1 MAFGIGTSSRSGG
14 GATRRRTRRLL
25 VQSLTLALVVPLGL
39 AQVAEAKGQGGLG
52 RPDVAK
58 SRASKVKAFDGPG
71 AKRARQ
77 KVAYDRNANLGQSE
91 QARMERNSAW
101 PKPGQAALSLI
112 AGKVAG
118 VTPGGL
124 PIRLSRKSAKTEAE
138 ARVTVLDQKAAQK
151 LGVTGVVL
159 TAEADTSAAT
169 ELSVDY
175 SSFASAVGGDWSHRL
190 RLVRLPACALT
201 TPRKAACREQTPLAS
216 DNDLRH
222 HTVSAKVPV
231 AETSTGLSSQLMGS
245 GNGAAK
251 GATVLALTAA
261 ATGGGSGPSPAGTG
275 NYSATPLSASSS
287 WQAGGGSGSFTW
299 SYGFTMPPAAAGPTA
314 PLSLSYD
321 SGSIDGRTAT
331 SNNQGTSV
339 GEGFALTESYVERT
353 YGSCDDDGH
362 DETYDLC
369 WKYDNARLVLNG
381 KSTRLVKDDSSG
393 QWRLE
398 GDDASKVT
406 RGTGA
411 DNGDDNGEYWTVTT
425 GDGTKYVFGLDKLE
439 GANTQRTNSTWTVPV
454 FGDDSGEPGYT
465 GGTSF
470 GDRSLNQAWRWNLD
484 YVEDLS
490 GNAAVN
496 WYTKEL
502 NYYKKNKSTTASASY
517 TRGGYLLRSEYGLR
531 KDALFT
537 DKADAKVTFDYA
549 ERCTASDC
557 SSLTKDTADN
567 WPDVP
572 FDAICSKDDSE
583 CHAEGPAFFTRK
595 RLTNVDTSS
604 YNATSSGYDAVDSW
618 TLTQQFLDGGD
629 IGDSSDQVL
638 TLKSLTRTAKAGDT
652 SIKLDPISFTYQMRP
667 NRVDGTDDIL
677 PLTRPR
683 ISTVTSETGAI
694 TTVTLS
700 STECVRSQ
708 VLSAAPDTNTR
719 SCYPQYWHINGA
731 ENAAVDWFHKYRVLA
746 VTVSDPASNN
756 QAIEYAY
763 SYSGAAWHHSDEPFT
778 PKDERTWSDWRG
790 YSQVTLLTGAT
801 SVTRSKTV
809 SLYLQGMNGD
819 KNKDGTTKSVTVA
832 PLSSPALGAASLAD
846 SDQYAGQLREQVTY
860 DGAMAISATVNDP
873 WSQETA
879 RQSVPDAGDRV
890 ARYVRTS
897 KVHDY
902 TYLTVPKAWRER
914 QTNTTF
920 DSYGMPATVDDY
932 GQVGKASDETC
943 TRTWYARNST
953 LGITSLVSRTRTV
966 AAQCSTADTSLS
978 LPTGIA
984 TRGDVL
990 SDVAAVYDTANA
1002 TSWTAAQQPSKGR
1015 PTWSG
1020 RPTGYPAGADANGD
1034 RLPTGWQTTTT
1045 KSYDTLG
1052 RPLSVTDNAGNTT
1065 STAYTPTDAGPLTRT
1080 ITTDPK
1086 LFKTVSFID
1095 PRRGLALRNY
1105 DVNTKKTELNF
1116 DALGRLTDVWLPD
1129 RIRGSQAPNTSYAYH
1144 MESTKPS
1151 WVSTSTLKKDG
1162 ATYNTT
1168 YALYDALLRPL
1179 QTQSPTPQG
1188 GRLLTDTR
1196 YDTRGLA
1203 YQTYADIFDS
1213 RNAPNSTYSRAEY
1226 GGTPAQTE
1234 TVFDG
1239 TGRATSTDLY
1249 VYGVKKWS
1257 TSTSYTGD
1265 SVATTAL
1272 AGGSATRVITDVRG
1286 QTVETREYAGVSPA
1300 DTEYGTGPGA
1310 SYAYTKFSYALDGQ
1324 KASITGPDNA
1334 KWTYTYDLYGR
1345 QVSGSDPDRGTT
1357 ATEYNGLDQVTKSTD
1372 SRNTSVLSDYDVL
1385 GRPTGTW
1392 VGSKTDANQL
1402 TGYAYD
1408 SVLKGLPASST
1419 RYVGGKAGLAYTSS
1433 VTAYDSL
1440 SRPSSTQLQLPAG
1453 DPFVQAGTPPTLS
1466 FETNYN
1472 VDGTLN
1478 TTKEPAAGSLPSEI
1492 IDYGYD
1498 GLGNLTSFGGATGY
1512 LLNTAYTALTQ
1523 PQQLTLGTGG
1533 SGNKSLFVTN
1543 TYEEGTGRLTRSHV
1557 TDQTHPYT
1565 LQDLNYGY
1573 DQTGNVTSITDAT
1586 TLGGTGSAD
1595 AQCFAYDGYQR
1606 LAEAWTP
1613 APQKCADPRSSTSLS
1628 GPAPYWS
1635 SYTYN
1640 NAGQRT
1646 SETVHQSSGDKKTTY
1661 CYTNTQQPHTLT
1673 GTSTKADCTNPE
1685 RAYDYDKTGNTGHRP
1700 GATATQA
1707 LTWSA
1712 EGKLSKLT
1720 ENAKST
1726 DYIYSAEGTLLIRA
1740 TQTGERVLYAGATE
1754 LHLRANGTVWA
1765 QRYYNGGGVT
1775 AAYRT
1780 NESGTNK
1787 LTYLAGDH
1795 HGTSSL
1801 AIGSDTSQAIT
1812 KRYTNPFGADRG
1824 TPLYGPWP
1832 NDKGFLGK
1840 TRDITTGLT
1849 HVEAREYDPGIGQ
1862 FISVDPVLSTDQPF
1876 SLNGYSYANNSP
1888 VTESDPSG
1896 LESCYPNYCSGDN
1909 GTYEEYKPSA
1919 DPASP
1924 SYDGGTGRANSGTVS
1939 SSDSGAVSTS
1949 ATELVSL
1956 LPRNMG
1962 PDQLKQNWVA
1972 YGYGTSGGGYWDAA
1986 VGDGDRTAML
1996 CFGRT
2001 ACQKAATLYMNTGDL
2016 ARAKLVA
2023 ATYCIEHRKRCGIDQ
2038 GSFESMKDA
2047 AETVP
2052 MAIAIV
2058 GEAAAALRAIRRVNS
2073 LCHSFV
2079 TGTEVQLA
2087 DGSTRPIEKIKV
2099 GDEVTATDP
2108 ATGKTSMH
2116 LVVDTI
2122 VTKHDKKFVELTVA
2136 ESGGDGSTGS
2146 LTATTTHPFW
2156 SPSLNDW
2163 VDAGDL
2169 RKGML
2174 LREPDGRTVE
2184 IASIRHYV
2192 RQQVT
2197 YDLTVGDVHT
2207 YYVLAGATPVLVH
2220 NSNGCVN
2227 WASNSVKT
2235 WGHTFKTHGAGA
2247 KNTKALTDRAR
2258 STNNQQ
2264 GQWLDNDAAA
2274 EFLKGLHVEGAG
2286 PRSVRIPDGLG
2297 QVIMPDGS
2305 IVQARAAT
2313 IIPSPNGLYKTGF
2326 PIIGPN

>member
-1 MAFGIGTSSRSGG
+1 MSFGIGTSSRSGG

-39 AQVAEAKGQGGLG
+39 AQVAEAQGQGGLG

-58 SRASKVKAFDGPG
+58 SRASKVRAFDGPG

-77 KVAYDRNANLGQSE
+77 KVAHDRNANLGQAKR
-91 QARMERNSAW
+91 ARAERNSAW
-101 PKPGQAALSLI
+101 PKPGRAALRLT
-112 AGKVAG
+112 GGEVA
-118 VTPGGL
+118 VAAPGGL
-124 PIRLSRKSAKTEAE
+124 PVRLSRKSTKAEAE
-138 ARVTVLDQKAAQK
+138 ARITVLDQKTAQK

-159 TAEADTSAAT
+159 TAEADTSTAT
-169 ELSVDY
+169 ELSIDY
-175 SSFASAVGGDWSHRL
+175 SGFASAVGGDWSHRL
-190 RLVRLPACALT
+190 RLVQFPACALT
-201 TPRKAACREQTPLAS
+201 TPRKAACREQTPLTS

-231 AETSTGLSSQLMGS
+231 VAEASTGLSSQLMGS
-245 GNGAAK
+245 ADGAAK

-331 SNNQGTSV
+331 TNNQGTSV
-339 GEGFALTESYVERT
+339 GEGFALTESYIERT

-362 DETYDLC
+362 DDTYDLC

-411 DNGDDNGEYWTVTT
+411 DNGDDNGEYWTVIT
-425 GDGTKYVFGLDKLE
+425 GDGTKYVFGLDKLD
-439 GANTQRTNSTWTVPV
+439 GADTQRTNSTWTVPV

-470 GDRSLNQAWRWNLD
+470 GERSLTQAWRWNLD

-496 WYTKEL
+496 WYTKES
-502 NYYKKNKSTTASASY
+502 NYYKKNKSTTANASY
-517 TRGGYLLRSEYGLR
+517 TRGGYLIRSEYGLR

-537 DKADAKVTFDYA
+537 DKADAKVTFGYA

-583 CHAEGPAFFTRK
+583 CHAASPAFFTRK
-595 RLTNVDTSS
+595 RLTSVDTSS
-604 YNATSSGYDAVDSW
+604 YNATSGGYDAVDSW
-618 TLTQQFLDGGD
+618 TLTQQYLDGGD

-652 SIKLDPISFTYQMRP
+652 DIELKPISFTYQMRP

-683 ISTVTSETGAI
+683 ISTITSETGAV

-731 ENAAVDWFHKYRVLA
+731 ENAAIDWFHKYRVLA

-756 QAIEYAY
+756 QDVEYAY

-790 YSQVTLLTGAT
+790 YSQVTALTGAT
-801 SVTRSKTV
+801 SVTRSKKV

-860 DGAMAISATVNDP
+860 DGATAISATVNDP
-873 WSQETA
+873 WSKETA
-879 RQSVPDAGDRV
+879 RQTVPDAGDHV

-897 KVHDY
+897 KVHSY
-902 TYLTVPKAWRER
+902 TYLTVPNAWRER

-932 GQVGKASDETC
+932 GQVGKGSDETC
-943 TRTWYARNST
+943 TRTWYARNAG

-966 AAQCSTADTSLS
+966 AAQCSTADASLS
-978 LPTGIA
+978 LPAGIT
-984 TRGDVL
+984 TRGNVL
-990 SDVAAVYDTANA
+990 SDVAAVYDTPNA
-1002 TSWTAAQQPSKGR
+1002 TSWTATQQPSKGR

-1034 RLPTGWQTTTT
+1034 RLPMAWQTTAT
-1045 KSYDTLG
+1045 KSYDALG

-1065 STAYTPTDAGPLTRT
+1065 STAYTPADAGPLTKT

-1086 LFKTVSFID
+1086 LYKTVSFID
-1095 PRRGLALRNY
+1095 PRRGLAQRNY
-1105 DVNTKKTELNF
+1105 DVNTNKTELKY

-1129 RIRGSQAPNTSYAYH
+1129 RISGSQAPNTSYAYH

-1162 ATYNTT
+1162 TTYNTS

-1203 YQTYADIFDS
+1203 YQTYADVFDS
-1213 RNAPNSTYSRAEY
+1213 RTTPNSTYSRAEY
-1226 GGTPAQTE
+1226 GGTPTQTE

-1239 TGRATSTDLY
+1239 AGRATSTDLY

-1272 AGGSATRVITDVRG
+1272 TGGSATRVISDVRG
-1286 QTVETREYAGVSPA
+1286 QTVESREYAGVSPA

-1310 SYAYTKFSYALDGQ
+1310 SYTYTKFSYGLDGQ
-1324 KASITGPDNA
+1324 QTSITGPDNA

-1345 QVSGSDPDRGTT
+1345 QVASSDPDKGTT
-1357 ATEYNGLDQVTKSTD
+1357 ATEYNGLDQVTKATD
-1372 SRNTSVLSDYDVL
+1372 SRNTSILSAYDVL
-1385 GRPTGTW
+1385 GRLSGTW

-1419 RYVGGKAGLAYTSS
+1419 RYVGGKGGLAYTSS

-1453 DPFVQAGTPPTLS
+1453 DAFVQGGTPPTLS

-1478 TTKEPAAGSLPSEI
+1478 SSKEPAAGSLPSEI

-1498 GLGNLTSFGGATGY
+1498 DLGNLTSFGGATGY

-1543 TYEEGTGRLTRSHV
+1543 AYEEGTGRLTRSHV

-1565 LQDLNYGY
+1565 LQDLNYGF
-1573 DQTGNVTSITDAT
+1573 DQAGNVTSITDAT
-1586 TLGGTGSAD
+1586 TMGGTSSAD

-1606 LAEAWTP
+1606 LVEAWTP
-1613 APQKCADPRSSTSLS
+1613 ATQKCADPRSSTSLS

-1646 SETVHQSSGDKKTTY
+1646 SETVHQGSGDKKTTY
-1661 CYTNTQQPHTLT
+1661 CYANPQQPHTLT

-1707 LTWSA
+1707 LTWSP

-1726 DYIYSAEGTLLIRA
+1726 DYIYSADGTLLIRA
-1740 TQTGERVLYAGATE
+1740 TQNGERVLYAGATE

-1765 QRYYNGGGVT
+1765 QRYYSGGGVT
-1775 AAYRT
+1775 AAYRS

-1801 AIGSDTSQAIT
+1801 AIGSDTSQAVT
-1812 KRYTNPFGADRG
+1812 KRYTTPFGADRG

-1840 TRDITTGLT
+1840 TRDTTTGLT
-1849 HVEAREYDPGIGQ
+1849 HVDAREYDPGIGQ
-1862 FISVDPVLSTDQPF
+1862 FISVDPLLDASDPQ
-1876 SLNGYSYANNSP
+1876 SLNGYSYASNTPITS
-1888 VTESDPSG
+1888 SDPSG
-1896 LESCYPNYCSGDN
+1896 LIRREPDGEQCRG
-1909 GTYEEYKPSA
+1909 GWEECGPGNVSNPSN
-1919 DPASP
+1919 
-1924 SYDGGTGRANSGTVS
+1924 R
-1939 SSDSGAVSTS
+1939 SDSGTPSSNKGTAAYSGGGNVST
-1949 ATELVSL
+1949 TPEELVSL
-1956 LPRNMG
+1956 LPKNMG
-1962 PDQLKQNWVA
+1962 PDQLKQNWIA
-1972 YGYGTSGGGYWDAA
+1972 YGYGTNGGGYWDAQ

-2023 ATYCIEHRKRCGIDQ
+2023 ATYCIQHRKRCGIDQ
-2038 GSFESMKDA
+2038 GAYNSMKEV

-2052 MAIAIV
+2052 IILA
-2058 GEAAAALRAIRRVNS
+2058 GEAAAALRGIRSANNP
-2073 LCHSFV
+2073 CHSFV
-2079 TGTEVQLA
+2079 AGTEVQLA
-2087 DGSTRPIEKIKV
+2087 DGSTKAIEDVKV
-2099 GDEVTATDP
+2099 GDEVSATEP
-2108 ATGKTSMH
+2108 ATGRTNAH
-2116 LVVDTI
+2116 HVVETI
-2122 VTKHDKKFVELTVA
+2122 VTKHDKKFVELTVI
-2136 ESGGDGSTGS
+2136 EPSDNSSTGS
-2146 LTATTTHPFW
+2146 LTATANHPFW
-2156 SPSLNDW
+2156 SPSLADW

-2169 RKGML
+2169 RKSML
-2174 LREPDGRTVE
+2174 LREPDGHTVK
-2184 IASIRHYV
+2184 IAAVRHLV
-2192 RQQVT
+2192 KQQVT

-2207 YYVLAGATPVLVH
+2207 YYVLAGDTPVLVH
-2220 NSNGCVN
+2220 NSNGCPTGRLSDPLPRGMNNKIASAYDDVRAGRIPSHDTYGGREHPW
-2227 WASNSVKT
+2227 WAGSKEYRVP
-2235 WGHTFKTHGAGA
+2235 GRPE
-2247 KNTKALTDRAR
+2247 TDRI
-2258 STNNQQ
+2258 
-2264 GQWLDNDAAA
+2264 L
-2274 EFLKGLHVEGAG
+2274 EKEL
-2286 PRSVRIPDGLG
+2286 
-2297 QVIMPDGS
+2297 
-2305 IVQARAAT
+2305 
-2313 IIPSPNGLYKTGF
+2313 PNGVKVYGWTSTHYTKIQRFSAPHF
-2326 PIIGPN
+2326 PDSGWN

>member
-39 AQVAEAKGQGGLG
+39 AQVAEAQGQGGLG
-52 RPDVAK
+52 RPNVAK
-58 SRASKVKAFDGPG
+58 SRSSKVKAFDGPG
-71 AKRARQ
+71 AKKARQ
-77 KVAYDRNANLGQSE
+77 KVAHDRNANVGQAKR
-91 QARMERNSAW
+91 ARTERNSAW
-101 PKPGQAALSLI
+101 PKPGRATLTLTG
-112 AGKVAG
+112 GKVAG
-118 VTPGGL
+118 AAPGGL
-124 PIRLSRKSAKTEAE
+124 PVRLSRKSAKTETE
-138 ARVTVLDQKAAQK
+138 ARITVLDQKTAQK
-151 LGVTGVVL
+151 LGVTGIVL
-159 TAEADTSAAT
+159 TAEAGTSAAT

-175 SSFASAVGGDWSHRL
+175 SGFASAVGGDWSHRL
-190 RLVRLPACALT
+190 RLVQLPACALT
-201 TPRKAACREQTPLAS
+201 TPRKAACREQTPLES

-222 HTVSAKVPV
+222 HTVSAKVTV
-231 AETSTGLSSQLMGS
+231 AEATTGLASQLVGS
-245 GNGAAK
+245 GTGAAQ
-251 GATVLALTAA
+251 GATVLALSAV
-261 ATGGGSGPSPAGTG
+261 ATGSGSGPSPAGTG

-331 SNNQGTSV
+331 TNNQGTSV

-362 DETYDLC
+362 DDTYDLC

-425 GDGTKYVFGLDKLE
+425 GEGTKYVFGLDKLD
-439 GANTQRTNSTWTVPV
+439 GADTQRTNSTWTVPV

-470 GDRSLNQAWRWNLD
+470 GDRSLTQAWRWNLD

-496 WYTKEL
+496 WYTKES
-502 NYYKKNKSTTASASY
+502 NYYKKNKSTTANASY
-517 TRGGYLLRSEYGLR
+517 IRGGYLIRSEYGLR

-604 YNATSSGYDAVDSW
+604 YNATSGGYDPVDSW
-618 TLTQQFLDGGD
+618 TLTQQYLDGGD

-652 SIKLDPISFTYQMRP
+652 NIALNPISFTYQMRP

-700 STECVRSQ
+700 STECVRTQ

-731 ENAAVDWFHKYRVLA
+731 ENAAIDWFHKYRVLA

-756 QAIEYAY
+756 QDLEYAY

-790 YSQVTLLTGAT
+790 YSQVTALTGAT
-801 SVTRSKTV
+801 SVTRSKTI

-819 KNKDGTTKSVTVA
+819 KNKDGTTKSVAVA
-832 PLSSPALGAASLAD
+832 PLSSPALGAASLTD

-860 DGAMAISATVNDP
+860 DGATAISATVNDP
-873 WSQETA
+873 WSKETA
-879 RQSVPDAGDRV
+879 RQTVPDAGDHV

-897 KVHDY
+897 KVHSY
-902 TYLTVPKAWRER
+902 TYLTVPNAWRER

-932 GQVGKASDETC
+932 GQVGKGSDETC
-943 TRTWYARNST
+943 TRTWYARNAG

-966 AAQCSTADTSLS
+966 AAQCSTADASLS
-978 LPTGIA
+978 LPTGVT

-990 SDVAAVYDTANA
+990 SDVAAVYDTPNA
-1002 TSWTAAQQPSKGR
+1002 TSWTATQQPSKGR

-1034 RLPTGWQTTTT
+1034 RLPAGWQTTAT
-1045 KSYDTLG
+1045 KSYDGLG

-1065 STAYTPTDAGPLTRT
+1065 STAYTPTDAGPLTKT

-1086 LFKTVSFID
+1086 LYKTVSFVD
-1095 PRRGLALRNY
+1095 PRRGLAQRNY
-1105 DVNTKKTELNF
+1105 DVNTKKTELKY

-1129 RIRGSQAPNTSYAYH
+1129 RISGSQAPNTSYEYH

-1162 ATYNTT
+1162 TTYNTS

-1203 YQTYADIFDS
+1203 YQTYADVFDS
-1213 RNAPNSTYSRAEY
+1213 GTTPNSIYSRAEY
-1226 GGTPAQTE
+1226 GGTPTQTE

-1239 TGRATSTDLY
+1239 AGRATSTDLY

-1272 AGGSATRVITDVRG
+1272 TGGSAKRVITDVRG
-1286 QTVETREYAGVSPA
+1286 QTVESREYASVSPA

-1310 SYAYTKFSYALDGQ
+1310 SYTYTKFSYGLDGQ
-1324 KASITGPDNA
+1324 QASITGPDNA

-1345 QVSGSDPDRGTT
+1345 QIAGSDPDKGTT
-1357 ATEYNGLDQVTKSTD
+1357 TSEYNGLDQVTKTTD
-1372 SRNTSVLSDYDVL
+1372 SRNTSILSNYDVL
-1385 GRPTGTW
+1385 GRLTGTW
-1392 VGSKTDANQL
+1392 VGSKADTNQL
-1402 TGYAYD
+1402 TSYTYD

-1419 RYVGGKAGLAYTSS
+1419 RYVGGNGESAYTSS
-1433 VTAYDSL
+1433 VLTYDSR
-1440 SRPSSTQLQLPAG
+1440 SRPSSTQIQLPAG
-1453 DPFVQAGTPPTLS
+1453 DQFVKAGTSPTLS
-1466 FETNYN
+1466 FETSYN

-1478 TTKEPAAGSLPSEI
+1478 TTKEPTAGNLPSET

-1523 PQQLTLGTGG
+1523 PLQLTLGTGG

-1543 TYEEGTGRLTRSHV
+1543 AYEEGTGRLTRSHV

-1573 DQTGNVTSITDAT
+1573 DQAGNVTSITDAT
-1586 TLGGTGSAD
+1586 TMGGTSSAD

-1606 LAEAWTP
+1606 LTEAWTP
-1613 APQKCADPRSSTSLS
+1613 ATQKCADPRSSTSLS
-1628 GPAPYWS
+1628 GPALYWS
-1635 SYTYN
+1635 SYSYN

-1673 GTSTKADCTNPE
+1673 GTSTKADCTSPE

-1726 DYIYSAEGTLLIRA
+1726 DYIYAADGTLLIRA
-1740 TQTGERVLYAGATE
+1740 TQNGERVLYAGATE

-1765 QRYYNGGGVT
+1765 QRYYSGGGIT
-1775 AAYRT
+1775 AAYRSS
-1780 NESGTNK
+1780 ESGTNK

-1812 KRYTNPFGADRG
+1812 KRYTTPFGADRG

-1840 TRDITTGLT
+1840 TRDTTTGLT
-1849 HVEAREYDPGIGQ
+1849 HIDAREYDPGIGQ
-1862 FISVDPVLSTDQPF
+1862 FISVDPLLDPANPQQ
-1876 SLNGYSYANNSP
+1876 LNGYAYADNSP
-1888 VTESDPSG
+1888 VTNSDPTGLMACPTPDECGGGTQYGNNTPSKHSG
-1896 LESCYPNYCSGDN
+1896 GKPLNDPSWGCNGCDGNSYDDNWWTTSGWSTSSN
-1909 GTYEEYKPSA
+1909 
-1919 DPASP
+1919 SP
-1924 SYDGGTGRANSGTVS
+1924 SFTPGYVTVFPGVQVPENWEKADDFKSKFANN
-1939 SSDSGAVSTS
+1939 
-1949 ATELVSL
+1949 L
-1956 LPRNMG
+1956 
-1962 PDQLKQNWVA
+1962 
-1972 YGYGTSGGGYWDAA
+1972 TSGGWRLDNLAAWVMNPEFADQPAAAQQQFSLAKLRICGRLDCPPEVFRLGDA
-1986 VGDGDRTAML
+1986 
-1996 CFGRT
+1996 FS
-2001 ACQKAATLYMNTGDL
+2001 AAAGLALSIGGGSL
-2016 ARAKLVA
+2016 RGPGGLKSGARAQASGCNCFLA
-2023 ATYCIEHRKRCGIDQ
+2023 
-2038 GSFESMKDA
+2038 
-2047 AETVP
+2047 
-2052 MAIAIV
+2052 
-2058 GEAAAALRAIRRVNS
+2058 
-2073 LCHSFV
+2073 
-2079 TGTEVQLA
+2079 GTDVLMA
-2087 DGSTRPIEKIKV
+2087 DGKTKDIEKLKA
-2099 GDEVTATDP
+2099 GDEVFAADPETGDRGLRKVERLIITD
-2108 ATGKTSMH
+2108 S
-2116 LVVDTI
+2116 
-2122 VTKHDKKFVELTVA
+2122 DKYFNRLSIASNDGVEQ
-2136 ESGGDGSTGS
+2136 
-2146 LTATTTHPFW
+2146 LTATHEHPFW
-2156 SPSLNDW
+2156 SPSEGKWIEAGAITPGTTLLDANGNPVEVLANDPF
-2163 VDAGDL
+2163 VKHA
-2169 RKGML
+2169 
-2174 LREPDGRTVE
+2174 RT
-2184 IASIRHYV
+2184 YN
-2192 RQQVT
+2192 
-2197 YDLTVGDVHT
+2197 LTVDGLHT
-2207 YYVLAGATPVLVH
+2207 YYVLAGSTPVLVH
-2220 NSNGCVN
+2220 NSTCTSLPSTSADRFAVIGRQHDVEVAKDWPNHEVLDLPPGK
-2227 WASNSVKT
+2227 WTSV
-2235 WGHTFKTHGAGA
+2235 G
-2247 KNTKALTDRAR
+2247 
-2258 STNNQQ
+2258 
-2264 GQWLDNDAAA
+2264 DNDRWIQGIIEARKPVYVASPT
-2274 EFLKGLHVEGAG
+2274 EGNLTVGGRPTVFARELRQFSEAG
-2286 PRSVRIPDGLG
+2286 YT
-2297 QVIMPDGS
+2297 
-2305 IVQARAAT
+2305 RAGDYLL
-2313 IIPSPNGLYKTGF
+2313 PPQR
-2326 PIIGPN
+2326 